1 MKAYIP
7 NPLDTEHIV
16 LPEALNELTEQ
27 MARNVHEVWA
37 KGRID
42 EGWSYGEQRDDQQ
55 KKHPCLVAYEE
66 LPETEREY
74 DRNTAIQTLKLI
86 LKLGFKISKYSI
98 RSIDSAV
105 IARIKR
111 IYRGFCWTMGGTLA
125 IAALVIVSLAF
136 SPYFEYDS
144 WPILVTMTIV
154 GLCAICWTG
163 YYGRQLLKIYTDS
176 RKQIFDTELSL
187 YRESVR
193 REELILNEQTNDEL
207 QNLKIEIKRKDLKIA
222 ELEKEIKKIKEGK

>member
-1 MKAYIP
+1 MKTYTP
-7 NPLDTEHIV
+7 NPLDTKDMV

-37 KGRID
+37 KGRIN
-42 EGWSYGEQRDDQQ
+42 EGWSYGEQRDDQL
-55 KKHPCLVAYEE
+55 KKHPCLVSYEE

-86 LKLGFKISKYSI
+86 LKLGFRIQKHSI
-98 RSIDSAV
+98 KPINPAI

-111 IYRGFCWTMGGTLA
+111 IYCGFCWAMGGTIAMAVLA
-125 IAALVIVSLAF
+125 IAALIF
-136 SPYFEYDS
+136 SPHFGYDS
-144 WPILVTMTIV
+144 WLILVTVTVV

-163 YYGRQLLKIYTDS
+163 YYGRQLLRIYTDS
-176 RKQIFDTELSL
+176 RRQIFDTELSL

-193 REELILNEQTNDEL
+193 REELILNEQTHNEL
-207 QNLKIEIKRKDLKIA
+207 QDLKIEIKRKDLKIA

>member
-1 MKAYIP
+1 
-7 NPLDTEHIV
+7 
-16 LPEALNELTEQ
+16 
-27 MARNVHEVWA
+27 
-37 KGRID
+37 
-42 EGWSYGEQRDDQQ
+42 
-55 KKHPCLVAYEE
+55 
-66 LPETEREY
+66 
-74 DRNTAIQTLKLI
+74 
-86 LKLGFKISKYSI
+86 
-98 RSIDSAV
+98 
-105 IARIKR
+105 
-111 IYRGFCWTMGGTLA
+111 MGGTLA
-125 IAALVIVSLAF
+125 IAALVIISLAF

-163 YYGRQLLKIYTDS
+163 CYGRQLLKIYTDS

>member
-1 MKAYIP
+1 
-7 NPLDTEHIV
+7 
-16 LPEALNELTEQ
+16 
-27 MARNVHEVWA
+27 
-37 KGRID
+37 
-42 EGWSYGEQRDDQQ
+42 
-55 KKHPCLVAYEE
+55 
-66 LPETEREY
+66 
-74 DRNTAIQTLKLI
+74 
-86 LKLGFKISKYSI
+86 
-98 RSIDSAV
+98 
-105 IARIKR
+105 
-111 IYRGFCWTMGGTLA
+111 MGGTLA
-125 IAALVIVSLAF
+125 IAALVIVVLAF

-163 YYGRQLLKIYTDS
+163 YYSRQLLKIYTDS
-176 RKQIFDTELSL
+176 RKLIFDTELSL